1 MIRQMLLRIN
11 TTPPVSASNIAWLG
25 MRAIP
30 MYADCLMPV
39 PIGGAHE
46 GAKQWHGAVCRK
58 ALSGTLPHC
67 MERQPHRVRFIEPS
81 PAIPRVGP
89 AIR

>member
-1 MIRQMLLRIN
+1 MMRQMLLRIN

-39 PIGGAHE
+39 PIGERHHEWGARR
-46 GAKQWHGAVCRK
+46 GK
-58 ALSGTLPHC
+58 AMARGGLS
-67 MERQPHRVRFIEPS
+67 
-81 PAIPRVGP
+81 
-89 AIR
+89 